1 MNEKYT
7 KKIVKQLAECLKYLH
22 AKGVVHRDL
31 KPENILLGAGFR
43 VKLIDFGF
51 AVVIPP

>member
-22 AKGVVHRDL
+22 
-31 KPENILLGAGFR
+31 
-43 VKLIDFGF
+43 
-51 AVVIPP
+51 